1 MRTLRLMSRRRISQR
16 LVSCAVAIVL
26 AGSAAACGSD
36 DEISDEELFG
46 PTTTSDATSGPVI
59 EGLFDAGGHRLYLKC
74 SGSGSPTVV
83 FLHGSVRSE
92 GDAGHESAGPIPSQ
106 LDERHRFCVYDRAN
120 VGRSESVSG
129 RLTGS
134 DSARDLHTLLRSA
147 KVPGPYVLL
156 GQSLGG
162 AISDLYAAA
171 YPAEVAGMVL
181 LDSTVPAYLD
191 MYKRLYPPGSGPQPG
206 EWRHEA
212 ERLDRLATFRE
223 AGKIQSRKAKI
234 PVTYIAAKL
243 VVEPKIATVIRRA
256 QQAFVRRFSPGR
268 RIEVDAPHNMVP
280 VVPQIIVR
288 EVERVIA
295 ATKQR

>member
-1 MRTLRLMSRRRISQR
+1 M
-16 LVSCAVAIVL
+16 SCAGAIVL
-26 AGSAAACGSD
+26 LAVGVAACGSD
-36 DEISDEELFG
+36 DEISDEQLFG
-46 PTTTSDATSGPVI
+46 SARTSTATSRPVI
-59 EGLFDAGGHRLYLKC
+59 DGLFDAGGHRLYLKC

-92 GDAGHESAGPIPSQ
+92 GDAGHESAGPIASH
-106 LDERHRFCVYDRAN
+106 LDERHRVCVYDRAN
-120 VGRSESVSG
+120 VGRSDSVG
-129 RLTGS
+129 GPLTGS

-171 YPAEVAGMVL
+171 YPAEVAGMLL

-206 EWRHEA
+206 EWRREA

-234 PVTYIAAKL
+234 PVTYIAAEL
-243 VVEPKIATVIRRA
+243 VVAPKIATVIRRA
-256 QQAFVRRFSPGR
+256 QRAFVRRFSPGR

-295 ATKQR
+295 AAKQR